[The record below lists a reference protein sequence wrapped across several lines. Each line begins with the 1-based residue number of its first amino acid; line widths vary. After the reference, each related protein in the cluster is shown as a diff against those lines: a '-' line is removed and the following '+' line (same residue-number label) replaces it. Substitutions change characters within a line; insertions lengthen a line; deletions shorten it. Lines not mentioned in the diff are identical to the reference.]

1 MSKLNQILFPS
12 RHQKP
17 AILALEDG
25 TIFHGLALGAEGAS
39 SAEVVFNTAMTGYQ
53 EILSD
58 PSYADQMV
66 TLTYPHI
73 GNTGTNQADNESTQ
87 VHAKGLIVRDYSIIA
102 SNWRNEMD
110 LDAYLKQHGVVA
122 ISDIDTRALT
132 NLLRLHGS
140 MNGCIM
146 SGDGL
151 DEQVAITSAKNFAG
165 LEGKDLA
172 KEVSCKQSYQWHEG
186 TYDLSTN
193 QFNQSTLSNHKV
205 VCYDFGVKQN
215 ILRILKDLGCD
226 LTVVPAQTP
235 AAEVLA
241 MKPDGVFLSNGP
253 GDPAACDYAITAC
266 QALLD
271 EKIPLFGICLGH
283 QIMALAMGAET
294 IKMKFGH
301 HGANHP
307 VENCTDKTVLITSQ
321 NHNFAMSEASLPKDL
336 EVTHKSLFDGSVQGI
351 KHKTQ
356 PAYGFQGHPEASP
369 GPHEAKKLFAPFI
382 AAMKASKQMDNDKE
396 NSHG

>member
-25 TIFHGLALGAEGAS
+25 SIFHGISLGAAGTS
-39 SAEVVFNTAMTGYQ
+39 TAEVVFNTAMTGYQ

-87 VHAKGLIVRDYSIIA
+87 VYAKGLIIRDYSITA
-102 SNWRNEMD
+102 SNWRNEMN
-110 LDAYLKQHGVVA
+110 LDDYLLQHGVVA

-132 NLLRLHGS
+132 NLLRQSGS
-140 MNGCIM
+140 LNGCIM
-146 SGDGL
+146 SGEGM
-151 DEQVAITSAKNFAG
+151 DEQTAVQTARSFNG

-172 KEVSCKQSYQWHEG
+172 KEVTCSESYPWQEG
-186 TYDLSTN
+186 TFDLSTN
-193 QFNQSTLSNHKV
+193 QFRPSTQSAYQV

-215 ILRILKDLGCD
+215 ILRILKDLGCEI
-226 LTVVPAQTP
+226 TVVSAQTS
-235 AAEVLA
+235 AAEVMA
-241 MKPDGVFLSNGP
+241 MNPDGVFLSNGP

-266 QALLD
+266 QQFLA
-271 EKIPLFGICLGH
+271 EKVPLFGICLGH

-294 IKMKFGH
+294 MKMKFGH

-307 VENCTDKTVLITSQ
+307 VENSANNTVLITSQ
-321 NHNFAMSEASLPKDL
+321 NHNFAVAESSLPEDL
-336 EVTHKSLFDGSVQGI
+336 EVTHRSLFDGSIQGI
-351 KHKTQ
+351 RHLHQ
-356 PAYGFQGHPEASP
+356 SAYGFQGHPEASP

-382 AAMKASKQMDNDKE
+382 SAMHQAKQGEQN
-396 NSHG
+396 HG

>member
-12 RHQKP
+12 NHQFP

-25 TIFHGLALGAEGAS
+25 SVFHGVALGKSGVS

-73 GNTGTNQADNESTQ
+73 GNTGTNKADNESSQ
-87 VHAKGLIVRDYSIIA
+87 IYSKGLIVRDYSITA
-102 SNWRNEMD
+102 SNWRNEMN
-110 LDAYLKQHGVVA
+110 LDEYLKHFGVVA

-132 NLLRLHGS
+132 NLLRLNGS

-146 SGDGL
+146 SGPDL
-151 DEQVAITSAKNFAG
+151 DEQTAISHAKNFAG

-172 KEVSCKQSYQWHEG
+172 KEVTCSEVYKWDEGVFDLSVNDFKSPKEG
-186 TYDLSTN
+186 TL
-193 QFNQSTLSNHKV
+193 KV
-205 VCYDFGVKQN
+205 VCYDFGVKHN
-215 ILRILKDLGCD
+215 ILRILRDLGCE
-226 LTVVPAQTP
+226 LTIVPAKTS
-235 AAEVLA
+235 ASDVLA
-241 MKPDGVFLSNGP
+241 MNPDGVFLSNGP
-253 GDPAACDYAITAC
+253 GDPAACDYAIAAC
-266 QALLD
+266 QDFLA
-271 EKIPLFGICLGH
+271 EKLPLFGICLGH
-283 QIMALAMGAET
+283 QIMALAMGAQT

-307 VENCTDKTVLITSQ
+307 VENCSDKTVLITSQ
-321 NHNFAMSEASLPKDL
+321 NHNFAVSESVLPDNI
-336 EVTHKSLFDGSVQGI
+336 EVTHRSLFDGSLQGI
-351 KHKTQ
+351 SHKHQ
-356 PAYGFQGHPEASP
+356 SAYGFQGHPEASP

-382 AAMKASKQMDNDKE
+382 LAMQTAKVKE
-396 NSHG
+396 NNHG